1 MVNSA
6 AEEMYSQMLY
16 PGAVWLTSGF
26 RGGGKT
32 HTAIAVSEQLVKGM
46 YPKVGRVFVLTNI
59 IFYHKLGNGRLEVQ
73 CPPGV
78 HHVETMR
85 ETFWKIYEILRDNGN
100 DVTILLILD
109 EAQNFV
115 GGDTNASNSSA
126 MMKEF
131 LGTIRKFRLAVWF
144 LCPSKQSIGP
154 AFRNWINDPKYP
166 GNLTAEWK
174 KDLSWNSK
182 FIQEK
187 GLKASPK
194 AFIFARN
201 YNWKKPKL
209 INVPVTEWTRTKEE
223 IRPGQY
229 CYDHEA
235 SATFHVGDGF
245 DWEDFNRVLGG
256 TASIDLLPTIERY
269 YGCLPSPDDPP
280 KEDGDDDGDIL
291 DIASRLKDATGL
303 PWTKISEIIGIP
315 RNTLRDRLKSAGKW
329 KDEWDKNGRKTR
341 DETPENGQKPKIQLR
356 QPAGVA
362 SGVDD
367 GQDGGHFDPSRY
379 ISNENAVNTLGG
391 VPVFVREDDDGE
403 AGTMSDSGSSRPP
416 REGYDGGTIRW
427 GSRD

>member
-1 MVNSA
+1 MVNTA

-46 YPKVGRVFVLTNI
+46 YPKVGKVFVLTNI
-59 IFYHKLGNGRLEVQ
+59 IFYHKLGNGRLEVE

-85 ETFWKIYEILRDNGN
+85 DTFWKIYEILRDNGN

-174 KDLSWNSK
+174 KDLSWNARY
-182 FIQEK
+182 IQEK

-209 INVPVTEWTRTKEE
+209 INVPITEWTRTKEE

-256 TASIDLLPTIERY
+256 TASIDLLSTIERY

-280 KEDGDDDGDIL
+280 KEDDDDVDDVL

-303 PWTKISEIIGIP
+303 PWTKIAEIIGIP
-315 RNTLRDRLKSAGKW
+315 RNTLTYRLKTAGKW
-329 KDEWDKNGRKTR
+329 KDEWDKNGRKTP
-341 DETPENGQKPKIQLR
+341 EKTAENGSKPKIGVRQLE
-356 QPAGVA
+356 GVA
-362 SGVDD
+362 SKVDD
-367 GQDGGHFDPSRY
+367 GQTGGRFDPSIY
-379 ISNENAVNTLGG
+379 ISNETGDLPLVGTPRSVSEN
-391 VPVFVREDDDGE
+391 DDGRLAE
-403 AGTMSDSGSSRPP
+403 ASISGCSRPP
-416 REGYDGGTIRW
+416 RAGYEEGGFRW
-427 GSRD
+427 DSED

>member
-1 MVNSA
+1 MVNTA

-32 HTAIAVSEQLVKGM
+32 HTAIAVSEQLVKGY
-46 YPKVGRVFVLTNI
+46 YPKVGKVFVLTNI

-78 HHVETMR
+78 FHVETMR
-85 ETFWKIYEILRDNGN
+85 DTFWKIYEILRDNGN

-115 GGDTNASNSSA
+115 GGDMNASNSSA

-174 KDLSWNSK
+174 KDLGWNARY
-182 FIQEK
+182 IQEK
-187 GLKASPK
+187 GLKISPK
-194 AFIFARN
+194 ALIFARN

-209 INVPVTEWTRTKEE
+209 INVPVTEWTKTKEE

-256 TASIDLLPTIERY
+256 TASIDLLATIERY
-269 YGCLPSPDDPP
+269 YGCMPSPDDPP
-280 KEDGDDDGDIL
+280 TEDDDDTDDVL
-291 DIASRLKDATGL
+291 DVAARLKDATGL

-315 RNTLRDRLKSAGKW
+315 RNTLTYRLKTAGKW
-329 KDEWDKNGRKTR
+329 KDEWDKNARKTR
-341 DETPENGQKPKIQLR
+341 DETPENGSKPKIGVRQLE
-356 QPAGVA
+356 GVA
-362 SGVDD
+362 SRVDD
-367 GQDGGHFDPSRY
+367 GQTGGPFDPSIY
-379 ISNENAVNTLGG
+379 ISNETG
-391 VPVFVREDDDGE
+391 VKPPVEGPRFVTEEDDGDDDF
-403 AGTMSDSGSSRPP
+403 ASDSGSSRPP
-416 REGYDGGTIRW
+416 REGYEEGATRW
-427 GSRD
+427 D